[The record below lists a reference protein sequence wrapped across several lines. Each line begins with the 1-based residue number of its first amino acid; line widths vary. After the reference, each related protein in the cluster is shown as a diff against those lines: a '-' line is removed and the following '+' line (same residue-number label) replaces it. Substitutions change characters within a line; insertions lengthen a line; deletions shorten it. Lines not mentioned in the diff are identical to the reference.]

1 MDTLKSDGRECE
13 GCGEEATAAPMVQG
27 RMFPVP
33 LCGNCRHDLL
43 TECPGCGQTIWQ
55 ARGERIYATPNLYCS
70 LCAVNIN
77 APLRNQAST
86 RDLVRDNV
94 FEFEQRRR

>member
-1 MDTLKSDGRECE
+1 MSDMNTTRHDGRECE
-13 GCGEEATAAPMVQG
+13 GCGEAATAAPMVQG

-43 TECPGCGQTIWQ
+43 TECPGCGHTIWQ
-55 ARGERIYATPNLYCS
+55 ARGERIYTSSNLYCS

-77 APLRNQAST
+77 TAAAVTAARQDED
-86 RDLVRDNV
+86 RDDFNEVR
-94 FEFEQRRR
+94 R